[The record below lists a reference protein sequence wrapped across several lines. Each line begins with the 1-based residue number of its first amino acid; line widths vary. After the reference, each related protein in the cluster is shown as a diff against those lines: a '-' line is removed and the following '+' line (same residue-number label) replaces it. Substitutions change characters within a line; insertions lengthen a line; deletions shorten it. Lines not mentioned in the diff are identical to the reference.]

1 MDFKVRRSGHI
12 VIRVADVERSA
23 RFFQDVL
30 GLKLIGSQAR
40 QMYFLT
46 ADFDKNHHQVLVRPA
61 RPGAPPPDPD
71 HRIGWASASF
81 YVGTFED
88 LKALHGRLLAH
99 GGAVERSEDRGA
111 IKALFVRDPDGNLF
125 EFYSQEGKDSP
136 DLADRYTVRGT
147 LDDLLAPA

>member
-1 MDFKVRRSGHI
+1 MGFKVRRSGHI

-23 RFFQDVL
+23 KFFQDVL

-40 QMYFLT
+40 QMHFLT
-46 ADFDKNHHQVLVRPA
+46 SDFDKNHHQVLVRPA
-61 RPGAPPPDPD
+61 KPGARAPDPD

-81 YVGTFED
+81 NIGSFAD
-88 LKALHGRLLAH
+88 LKALHGRLMAS
-99 GGAVERSEDRGA
+99 GGTVERSEDRGA

-125 EFYSQEGKDSP
+125 EFYSVDGAGSP

-147 LDDLLAPA
+147 LDHLLAPA

>member
-12 VIRVADVERSA
+12 VLRVADVERSA

-46 ADFDKNHHQVLVRPA
+46 ADFDANHHQVLVRPA
-61 RPGAPPPDPD
+61 RPGAPAPDSD
-71 HRIGWASASF
+71 GRIGLASASF
-81 YVGTFED
+81 DIGTLND
-88 LKALHGRLLAH
+88 LKALHARLLKA
-99 GGAVERSEDRGA
+99 GATVERSEDRGA

-125 EFYSQEGKDSP
+125 ELYCREGKGP
-136 DLADRYTVRGT
+136 PALADRYTVRGT
-147 LDDLLAPA
+147 LDHLLAPA